1 MDLVLDDDGPLY
13 LQLARALKAAMASG
27 RLTNGTR
34 LPSSREMAYDLNLSR
49 TTVVAAYEH
58 LRAEGFITGRVGS
71 GSYVTSPWSAP
82 VRPPPARRAVVAQS
96 AFSRRTR
103 EFCTLGN
110 IPGHRPHGMR
120 YAFQFGMPVVNT
132 ALTAQWARELA
143 RAAPYVQPNYPR
155 IQGLPALR
163 EAVSRHVGRT
173 RGVVCTPD
181 DVLIV
186 GGTQQALSL
195 IARVLLDEG
204 DEVAL
209 EEPHYFTA
217 RTLLQVHGA
226 RLVGIPVDADG
237 MQVDRLPDPAVKLV
251 YVTPSHQFPT
261 GAVLSHERRLALL
274 DYARSGAGWIVEDD
288 YDGEFRHDQQPVK
301 ALQQLDR
308 DGRVLYVGS
317 FSKTLFPALRLGY
330 IIMPPGLKDDLL
342 AAKWSDDF
350 GTPSMDQA
358 ALAGFINSG
367 GYDRHLR
374 QVTRK
379 LAERRN
385 LMRSLL
391 KEHCGDRLE
400 IMESH
405 SGMHLVAWVHDMP
418 AAEGD
423 ALIRAAQER
432 KLALYSIAPCYLHA
446 PERTGL
452 IMGFSAMSPSELR
465 DAVPLFAK
473 CLALFPRRAAG
484 ERSRPALYLASSSG

>member
-1 MDLVLDDDGPLY
+1 MDLVLDDNGPLY
-13 LQLARALKAAMASG
+13 LQLARALKEAMAAG
-27 RLTNGTR
+27 RLANGTR

-71 GSYVTSPWSAP
+71 GSYVTSPWAGP
-82 VRPPPARRAVVAQS
+82 VRPPPPRRAVVAQS

-110 IPGHRPHGMR
+110 IPGHRPPGMR
-120 YAFQFGMPVVNT
+120 YAFQFGTPVVNT
-132 ALTAQWARELA
+132 ALTAQWVRELT

-163 EAVSRHVGRT
+163 EAVSRHISRT
-173 RGVVCTPD
+173 RGVACTPD

-195 IARVLLDEG
+195 IARVLLEDG

-217 RTLLQVHGA
+217 RTILQVHGA
-226 RLVGIPVDADG
+226 RLVGIPVDRDG
-237 MQVDRLPDPAVKLV
+237 MQVERMPDPAVKLT

-274 DYARSGAGWIVEDD
+274 EYARLGSGWIVEDD
-288 YDGEFRHDQQPVK
+288 YDGEFRHDQQPVQ

-342 AAKWSDDF
+342 AAKWTDDF
-350 GTPSMDQA
+350 GCASMDQA
-358 ALAGFINSG
+358 ALAGFIASG
-367 GYDRHLR
+367 AYDRHLR

-385 LMRSLL
+385 LLRSLL
-391 KEHCGDRLE
+391 QEHCGDRLE

-405 SGMHLVAWVHDMP
+405 SGMHLVAWIHDMP

-423 ALIRAAQER
+423 ALIRAAHER
-432 KLALYSIAPCYLHA
+432 KLALYSIAPCYLQP
-446 PERTGL
+446 PEGTGL
-452 IMGFSAMSPSELR
+452 IMGFSAMSPAELR
-465 DAVPLFAK
+465 EAVPLFAK

-484 ERSRPALYLASSSG
+484 ERGRPALYLARSSG